1 LFWSLAD
8 LAVRCLLQVVLLRRR
23 SEEFKELEIVVLRH
37 QLSVLRRQLHRP
49 QLNSGDRAFLAAA
62 SRVLPRPTLG
72 LVPGHSDDAASPA
85 SAPGCSPLDLPGP
98 KRAAAG

>member
-37 QLSVLRRQLHRP
+37 QLSVLCRQLHRP

-72 LVPGHSDDAASPA
+72 LVPGHSDAASLA